1 MSKDLVKVLAVVTAI
16 VAIKR
21 IVSSRRTCVCL
32 GPLCACGYR

>member
-1 MSKDLVKVLAVVTAI
+1 MKDLAKLLAVIAAV

-21 IVSSRRTCVCL
+21 IADSKRTCLCL

>member
-1 MSKDLVKVLAVVTAI
+1 MKDLPKLLAVIAAV

-21 IVSSRRTCVCL
+21 IVDSRRACVCL

>member
-1 MSKDLVKVLAVVTAI
+1 MKDIIKLLTVIATI

-21 IVSSRRTCVCL
+21 IAESKRTCVCL

>member
-1 MSKDLVKVLAVVTAI
+1 MKDIGKLLALIAAI

-21 IVSSRRTCVCL
+21 IAESKRACVCI